1 MKPLKLF
8 FVTLCLLAFF
18 GTQNVFAL
26 IITDTPPTFNDATF
40 EGQFLPEWNNAI
52 QQIRDDIGTISATP
66 VKLGKAFANAGVY
79 SNHAATQRGY
89 QGYDLFAVTVGT
101 MFATQLPTMDF
112 GKLGDIGNDLKNN
125 GDVEAGLGW
134 QIWAAQ
140 AGINS
145 KFLLDGLY
153 LGLKFGYMKY
163 DLPVDP
169 HKSQIDYLSLGVVAN
184 YQIFDEISLMG
195 LLVWR
200 GLSVGSGLLYQKN
213 NTAFIYNVDTINQD
227 VNYDLSGSGG
237 PTGTSTIVL
246 DPQVK
251 FGLESNLVTIP
262 VELTTAVRLLYVL
275 NISVGFGF
283 DINFGSSDLIVA
295 FKSSI
300 DTQNLPAGVQQT
312 SSGSITTDAGSPG
325 AKPKAFAAKAMA
337 GIGLGIGPVMV
348 DIPVTYYF
356 NNGLSVG
363 LSVGFVW

>member
-1 MKPLKLF
+1 MKFLKLF
-8 FVTLCLLAFF
+8 FALLCILVFF
-18 GTQNVFAL
+18 GTQDVFAL
-26 IITDTPPTFNDATF
+26 TINHTRPTFDNPVFD
-40 EGQFLPEWNNAI
+40 GQFATEWTNAI
-52 QQIRDDIGTISATP
+52 NQLDAEIGNISATP
-66 VKLGKAFANAGVY
+66 TKLGGAFANAGVF

-89 QGYDLFAVTVGT
+89 QGYDLFAITVGT

-112 GKLGDIGNDLKNN
+112 GKLSDIGDDIKNE

-134 QIWAAQ
+134 QLWAAQ

-163 DLPVDP
+163 DLAVGD
-169 HKSQIDYLSLGVVAN
+169 HTTKIDYLSLGVVAN
-184 YQIFDEISLMG
+184 YQIFRERSLLG

-213 NTAFIYNVDTINQD
+213 STAFVYKVDRITED
-227 VNYDLSGSGG
+227 VNYDLGG
-237 PTGTSTIVL
+237 GVTGISTIVL
-246 DPQVK
+246 DPNVK
-251 FGLESNLVTIP
+251 FGLDSNLVTIP

-295 FKSSI
+295 FGSSI
-300 DTQNLPAGVQQT
+300 DTQNLPAGVQQDT
-312 SSGSITTDAGSPG
+312 AGTIITDAGSPG

-337 GIGLGIGPVMV
+337 GIGIGIGPVVV

-356 NNGLSVG
+356 NNGISVG